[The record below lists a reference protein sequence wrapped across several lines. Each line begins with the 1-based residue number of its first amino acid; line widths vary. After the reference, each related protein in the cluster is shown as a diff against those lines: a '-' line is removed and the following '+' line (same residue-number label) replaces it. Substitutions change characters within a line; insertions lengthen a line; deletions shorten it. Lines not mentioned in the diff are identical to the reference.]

1 MDRRSFLRG
10 AGALAAMAVGAAGC
24 GGPGSKQGSG
34 AHPGHGHGSTGTTT
48 HAAGPPDWR
57 VLAGSLTGTLL
68 QPGNPGYAAGAQ
80 LYNEL
85 YSPQPAA
92 IAYCATSADVQRCVA
107 FAREHRV
114 PLAARSGGHSY
125 GGYSSGHGL
134 VIDVSPLHTVAV
146 AAASTSSTGT
156 PTATIGAGATLLDVY
171 GQLGN
176 QGLFLPGGSCPTVGI
191 AGLALGGGIGVFGR
205 AYGLTCDHIESVQ
218 MVTAD
223 ATLRQC
229 GPTTYEDLYW
239 ASQGGGG
246 GNFGVV
252 TSFTFRLQPIPAV
265 TLFTLEWP
273 WGAAGTAL
281 DAWLKWLPYTPDEL
295 WSNCQLLADG
305 TTGSGRLKVTG
316 VYAGSTTDC
325 QGALAPLINAV
336 GQAQTYNFVGPE
348 SYLNAMLI
356 EAGCEGD
363 SLAQCTAA
371 PTRSPFTAKS
381 SFVDSALPTSVV
393 NGLVSAVESLATE
406 VPGVGGG
413 IVFDGFGGVINRVAP
428 AETAFVHRESIACAQ
443 YSITFATAPPVPS
456 VAEAASTWLS
466 QIAGLFAPVSH
477 GSYQNYIDPSLS
489 DWPQAYYGANLP
501 RLRQIKQRYDPDDL
515 FHFAQSIPLPT

>member
-1 MDRRSFLRG
+1 
-10 AGALAAMAVGAAGC
+10 MAVGAAAC

-34 AHPGHGHGSTGTTT
+34 ATSTLRTTT
-48 HAAGPPDWR
+48 TTAHSTGPPDWR
-57 VLAGSLTGTLL
+57 VLAGSLTGTLV
-68 QPGNPGYAAGAQ
+68 QPGNSGYAAGAQ

-92 IAYCATSADVQRCVA
+92 IAYCATPSDVQRCVA
-107 FAREHRV
+107 FARDHQV
-114 PLAARSGGHSY
+114 SLAARSGGHSY
-125 GGYSSGHGL
+125 GGYSSCPGL
-134 VIDVSPLHTVAV
+134 VIDVSPLHGVVVGATAGT
-146 AAASTSSTGT
+146 AT

-171 GQLGN
+171 SQLGN
-176 QGLFLPGGSCPTVGI
+176 EGLLLPGGSCPTVGI

-205 AYGLTCDHIESVQ
+205 AYGLTCDQIESVQ

-229 GPTTYEDLYW
+229 GPNHYEDLYW
-239 ASQGGGG
+239 ASRGGGG

-252 TSFTFRLQPIPAV
+252 TSFGFRLHAIPPV

-281 DAWLKWLPYTPDEL
+281 DAWLTWLPSTPNEL

-325 QGALAPLINAV
+325 QGALAPLHTMV
-336 GQAQTYNFVGPE
+336 GQATTDSFVGPE
-348 SYLNAMLI
+348 TYLNAMLI

-363 SLAQCTAA
+363 SVAQCSAA

-381 SFVDSALPTSVV
+381 SFVDSALPTNVV
-393 NGLVSAVESLATE
+393 NGLVSAVESLASE

-413 IVFDGFGGVINRVAP
+413 IVFDGFGGVVNQVGP

-443 YSITFATAPPVPS
+443 YSITFATAPPVQS
-456 VAEAASTWLS
+456 VAQAASAWLS
-466 QIAGLFAPVSH
+466 QIAGLFAPVTH
-477 GSYQNYIDPSLS
+477 GSYQNYIDPSLT
-489 DWPQAYYGANLP
+489 DWAHAYYGSNLP
-501 RLRQIKQRYDPDDL
+501 RLGQIKQRYDPDDL
-515 FHFAQSIPLPT
+515 FRFAQSIPLPT